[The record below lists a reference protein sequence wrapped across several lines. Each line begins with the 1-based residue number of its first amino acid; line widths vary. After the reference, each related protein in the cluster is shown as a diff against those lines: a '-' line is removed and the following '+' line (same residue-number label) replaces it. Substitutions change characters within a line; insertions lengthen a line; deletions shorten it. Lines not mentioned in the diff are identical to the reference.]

1 MMITD
6 QGLLYILSQ
15 SKDATAVYDN
25 ADLRIRFV
33 NDAMLAIWGKDRSV
47 IGKTFENAIPEVID
61 QPFKDLLKNVWQTG
75 ETFIATNSPAS
86 LLINGK
92 LKTSFF
98 DFEYR
103 AIRDPEEKI
112 IAILHT
118 ATDVSDR
125 VHTQRELNI
134 KQKREN
140 ELIEELSASSDR
152 IQQVNDD
159 LSTINKNLRASN
171 ENITRLNTRLLESEM
186 DFKRLVEQAPVAILV
201 FRGQELVIELANP
214 PILEIL
220 HKDASIIG
228 RPILES
234 MPELKGQP
242 AVELIFNV
250 YRTGK
255 GMDGNEVPVNM
266 MKNGISE
273 TRYFNFSYRP
283 LLDNGT
289 VVGVMDLAV
298 EVTDQV
304 LARMKLEDI
313 ITEKTSLEENLRA
326 NERRLQGIL
335 DTMAEGVVIVNCTGQ
350 PTYAN
355 PMAQKIMGMT
365 EEQFTNRQYNDVKWQ
380 NQRLDG
386 SVLARE
392 DHPMHIVLQTGR
404 SVYDQEIGIVFSD
417 REKIYISI
425 NAAPLI
431 DAHEQISGCIVT
443 FTDVTNRVKT
453 LREKDDFISVASHEL
468 KTPITSLKASLQI
481 LSKLIPADAGLQA
494 KMTQQA
500 NRSLDKLSDLVNK
513 LLNTNRVSQGQFQ
526 IHKTTF
532 NLTELID
539 DCCQHLRTTETHAV
553 TLTGNQ
559 NLEICADEQLIDQ
572 VIVNL
577 LNNAVKYAPNSK
589 EIIIDVKKD
598 EARVKTS
605 VTDFGPGIP
614 EDKQQHIFD
623 RYYRAD
629 HDTHISGIG
638 LGLYICAEIIRK
650 HGGEIGVISELGK
663 GSTLWFTLPLM

>member
-6 QGLLYILSQ
+6 QGLLHILSK

-25 ADLRIRFV
+25 EHFRIRFV
-33 NDAMLAIWGKDRSV
+33 NEAMLVLWGKDDAV
-47 IGKTFENAIPEVID
+47 IGKTFDEAIPELRG
-61 QPFKDLLKNVWQTG
+61 QPFTDLLKKVWQTG
-75 ETFIATNSPAS
+75 ETHKATNMPAT
-86 LLINGK
+86 LVINGK
-92 LKTSFF
+92 HKTSFF

-103 AIRDPEEKI
+103 AIKDPDGKTI
-112 IAILHT
+112 SILHT
-118 ATDVSDR
+118 ATDVTDK
-125 VHTQRELNI
+125 VYAQDQLKI
-134 KQKREN
+134 KQTREH
-140 ELIEELSASSDR
+140 ELMEELSASSDR
-152 IQQVNDD
+152 IQQANDN
-159 LSTINKNLRASN
+159 LSAINKNLRTSN

-201 FRGQELVIELANP
+201 FRGPELVIELVNP
-214 PILEIL
+214 PMLEIL
-220 HKDASIIG
+220 RQDASVIG

-234 MPELKGQP
+234 MPELRGQQ
-242 AVELIFNV
+242 AVELIFDV

-255 GMDGNEVPVNM
+255 GSDGNEVPVTM
-266 MKNGISE
+266 IREGKSE

-283 LLDNGT
+283 LLDNGI

-313 ITEKTSLEENLRA
+313 IAEKTTLEENLRA

-335 DTMAEGVVIVNCTGQ
+335 DTMAEGVVIVDRDGK
-350 PTYAN
+350 PIYAN
-355 PMAQKIMGMT
+355 PMSQKIMGMT
-365 EEQFTNRQYNDVKWQ
+365 EAQIAKREYNDVKWQ

-386 SVLARE
+386 SVLNRD
-392 DHPMHIVLQTGR
+392 DHPMHVVLR
-404 SVYDQEIGIVFSD
+404 SGLPVYDQQIGIAFPD

-443 FTDVTNRVKT
+443 FTDVTSRVKT

-481 LSKLIPADAGLQA
+481 LSRLIPADAGLQG

-500 NRSLDKLSDLVNK
+500 NRSLNKLSDLVNT
-513 LLNTNRVSQGQFQ
+513 LLNTNRISQGQF
-526 IHKTTF
+526 IVHKTTF
-532 NLTELID
+532 NLAELVD
-539 DCCQHLRTTETHAV
+539 ECCQHVWTDDTHTV
-553 TLTGNQ
+553 TVSGNPDV
-559 NLEICADEQLIDQ
+559 EICADEQLINQ
-572 VIVNL
+572 VLVNL

-589 EIIIDVKKD
+589 EIIIDVQQQTD
-598 EARVKTS
+598 VVRIS

-614 EDKQQHIFD
+614 AEKQAHIFE

-629 HDTHISGIG
+629 HETHISGIG
-638 LGLYICAEIIRK
+638 LGLYICSEIIQK
-650 HGGEIGVISELGK
+650 HGGEIGVTSELGK
-663 GSTLWFTLPLM
+663 GSTLWFTLPTT